1 MLSLSTDLL
10 VFCRPETVTLGL
22 EYDLKERTIW
32 GQEFSVR
39 DTAGVQARK
48 RQGNV
53 CMEWEAGLVAETE
66 GRNDWEVG
74 NFPETQ
80 PQDDLEFEAC
90 D

>member
-1 MLSLSTDLL
+1 M
-10 VFCRPETVTLGL
+10 
-22 EYDLKERTIW
+22 
-32 GQEFSVR
+32 R